1 MYIPYETLAVILVVG
16 FVAGWIAEKVLSKH
30 GMGLAGDIM
39 VGVIGAFIGIWL
51 LPRLGVHLGAGIA
64 LLILN
69 AVAGAIAL
77 LLLVR
82 LIRAV

>member
-1 MYIPYETLAVILVVG
+1 MYIPYQTLAVFLVVG
-16 FVAGWIAEKVLSKH
+16 FVTGWIAAKMLSKH

-39 VGVIGAFIGIWL
+39 VGVIGAFIGDWL
-51 LPRLGVHLGAGIA
+51 LPRLGVHLGTGIA
-64 LLILN
+64 LVILS
-69 AVAGAIAL
+69 AVVGAIVL

>member
-1 MYIPYETLAVILVVG
+1 MYIPYQTLAVILVVG
-16 FVAGWIAEKVLSKH
+16 SAAGRIAAKVLSKH

-39 VGVIGAFIGIWL
+39 AGVIGAFIGAWL
-51 LPRLGVHLGAGIA
+51 LPRLGVHFETGIL

-82 LIRAV
+82 LIRGV

>member
-1 MYIPYETLAVILVVG
+1 MYIPYQTLAVILVVG
-16 FVAGWIAEKVLSKH
+16 FVAGWIAAKVLSKH

-39 VGVIGAFIGIWL
+39 VGVIGAFIGVWL
-51 LPRLGVHLGAGIA
+51 LPRLGVHFGTGIA